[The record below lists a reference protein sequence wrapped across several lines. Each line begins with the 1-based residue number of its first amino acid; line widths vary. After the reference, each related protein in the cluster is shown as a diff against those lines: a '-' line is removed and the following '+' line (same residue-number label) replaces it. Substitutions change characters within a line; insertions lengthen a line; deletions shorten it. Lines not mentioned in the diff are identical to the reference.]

1 MVSTKN
7 NLKYL
12 VLCGLYALDAGAF
25 GAGDTE
31 GAFGAGDTEGAFGA
45 GDTEG
50 AFGLCAFND
59 GGEG

>member
-45 GDTEG
+45 GDG
-50 AFGLCAFND
+50 KAVD
-59 GGEG
+59 DVS